1 MYFTLTLAVSFI
13 TNDNY
18 INSDCEFDIIRLNKN
33 QIKCIDS
40 GVNKKYCNHYKFPN
54 EIKITKER
62 GIGLNDKF
70 IFSPQAMY
78 EEKDDKVYKMLDFKY
93 SFYCDK
99 NHNYPDL
106 SVYLT
111 PTKKYN
117 KSSSEEFAEFIAL
130 LFIVIII
137 MVFCAMFGFLENNN
151 HRNDGF
157 WLGYILG
164 SNNNNLRDRIYCE

>member
-33 QIKCIDS
+33 QIKGIDS

-78 EEKDDKVYKMLDFKY
+78 EEKDDKVYKSM
-93 SFYCDK
+93 S
-99 NHNYPDL
+99 
-106 SVYLT
+106 
-111 PTKKYN
+111 
-117 KSSSEEFAEFIAL
+117 
-130 LFIVIII
+130 IVFHTN
-137 MVFCAMFGFLENNN
+137 V
-151 HRNDGF
+151 
-157 WLGYILG
+157 
-164 SNNNNLRDRIYCE
+164 